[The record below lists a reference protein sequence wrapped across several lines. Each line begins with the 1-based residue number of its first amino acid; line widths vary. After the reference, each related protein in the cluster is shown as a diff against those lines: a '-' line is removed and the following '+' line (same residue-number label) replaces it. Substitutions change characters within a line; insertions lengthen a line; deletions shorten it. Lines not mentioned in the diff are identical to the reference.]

1 MLPVCR
7 RTERTHRMGLSA
19 YPAINKGCNSNHPVR
34 VCMRS
39 YREYLVRLECV
50 GLQRY
55 AIQSVRA
62 DMLTIQPVMANC
74 RNNCDYPGRLFEVLD
89 IQRRKATIST
99 FLERVVEICRT
110 YFLESLHL

>member
-1 MLPVCR
+1 
-7 RTERTHRMGLSA
+7 
-19 YPAINKGCNSNHPVR
+19 
-34 VCMRS
+34 MRS